1 VNAHRL
7 RSLVVVL
14 VLQAALPGAEA
25 LALVARGAEPIE
37 VREGRVTAVIVES
50 PLPTLLRAIARQS
63 GIDIVLH
70 ASLEG
75 TVSVTFRD
83 VPLEEALRR
92 ILRTTNA
99 VFIYSQ
105 RSAAHVGAPPARA
118 GVPQARLSEV
128 HIYPGSTSVAASAP
142 VVVRDAEPTT
152 ASMTTRSRLT
162 AEATKNLLG
171 NRSRISQKRA
181 ATTLGRTYDAKNVGP
196 LAQALAEDEDATVRL
211 SAVKALGKLRSEQAV
226 GPLGDALLADPDFDV
241 REATARALGKTWSA
255 TAVTPLV
262 QALQQDSSALVR
274 DAAAR
279 ALGNT
284 WDESTV
290 DPLVQALT
298 SDPNPRVRES
308 AARAL
313 GVIGDSRAAS
323 AIARALSDAHPWVRE
338 QAAAV
343 LAVLGKR

>member
-1 VNAHRL
+1 MNAHRL
-7 RSLVVVL
+7 RMLVVVL
-14 VLQAALPGAEA
+14 ILQAALPGAEA

-37 VREGRVTAVIVES
+37 VREGRVTAVIVETA
-50 PLPTLLRAIARQS
+50 LPALVQTIARQG
-63 GIDIVLH
+63 GIAVFLH

-105 RSAAHVGAPPARA
+105 RSSARA
-118 GVPQARLSEV
+118 GAPQARLSEIHV
-128 HIYPGSTSVAASAP
+128 YPGSPSAATAAP
-142 VVVRDAEPTT
+142 GAAGDLGPTT
-152 ASMTTRSRLT
+152 ASTTTKKRLI
-162 AEATKNLLG
+162 AEATKDLLG
-171 NRSRISQKRA
+171 DRSRISQKRA
-181 ATTLGRTYDAKNVGP
+181 ATTLGQTYDVKNVGP
-196 LAQALAEDEDATVRL
+196 LAQALAENEDPSVRL

-226 GPLGDALLADPDFDV
+226 GPLGDVVLSDPDFDV
-241 REATARALGKTWSA
+241 REASARALGKTWSA
-255 TAVTPLV
+255 TAVSPLV

-284 WDESTV
+284 WDESAV
-290 DPLVQALT
+290 DSLVQALT

-323 AIARALSDAHPWVRE
+323 AVARALSDAHPWVRE

-343 LAVLGKR
+343 LVTLGKR

>member
-1 VNAHRL
+1 MNAHRL
-7 RSLVVVL
+7 RSLIVIL

-25 LALVARGAEPIE
+25 LARAALGGELVE

-50 PLPTLLRAIARQS
+50 SLPTLLRSIARQ
-63 GIDIVLH
+63 GGVEIVLH

-75 TVSVTFRD
+75 TISVMFRD
-83 VPLEEALRR
+83 VPLEEALWR

-105 RSAAHVGAPPARA
+105 RSSARA
-118 GVPQARLSEV
+118 GAPQARLSEI

-142 VVVRDAEPTT
+142 VDADPTT
-152 ASMTTRSRLT
+152 ASTTTQSRLS
-162 AEATKNLLG
+162 AEATNDLLG
-171 NRSRISQKRA
+171 ERSRISQKRA
-181 ATTLGRTYDAKNVGP
+181 ATTLGQTYDANNVGP
-196 LAQALAEDEDATVRL
+196 LAQALAENEDPTARL
-211 SAVKALGKLRSEQAV
+211 SAVKALGKLRSVEAV

-284 WDESTV
+284 WDESAV

>member
-1 VNAHRL
+1 MNANWL
-7 RSLVVVL
+7 RSLVVFL
-14 VLQAALPGAEA
+14 VLEAALPGAEA
-25 LALVARGAEPIE
+25 LALVARRGESIE
-37 VREGRVTAVIVES
+37 VREGRLTAAIVES
-50 PLPTLLRAIARQS
+50 PLPTLLQVIARQ
-63 GIDIVLH
+63 GGVEIFLH

-75 TVSVTFRD
+75 TVTATFRD

-105 RSAAHVGAPPARA
+105 RSSASAGAS
-118 GVPQARLSEV
+118 QARLSEIHV
-128 HIYPGSTSVAASAP
+128 YPGSPSGATSAP
-142 VVVRDAEPTT
+142 RTVRSAEPTT
-152 ASMTTRSRLT
+152 VSATTRSRLT
-162 AEATKNLLG
+162 AEATKDLLDG
-171 NRSRISQKRA
+171 PSTVSQKRA
-181 ATTLGRTYDAKNVGP
+181 ATTLGRTYDARNVGP
-196 LAQALAEDEDATVRL
+196 LAQTLAEAEDPTVRL
-211 SAVKALGKLRSEQAV
+211 SAVKALGKLRAEQAV
-226 GPLGDALLADPDFDV
+226 GPLGDVVVSDPDFDV
-241 REATARALGKTWSA
+241 REATAGALGKTWSA
-255 TAVTPLV
+255 AAVSPLV

-284 WDESTV
+284 WDESAV

-308 AARAL
+308 AVRAL

-323 AIARALSDAHPWVRE
+323 AVARALSDTHPWVRE

>member
-1 VNAHRL
+1 M
-7 RSLVVVL
+7 LVVVL

-25 LALVARGAEPIE
+25 LALVARGAQPIE

-50 PLPTLLRAIARQS
+50 SLLTLLRSIARQ
-63 GIDIVLH
+63 GGVEIVLH

-75 TVSVTFRD
+75 TISVTFRD

-105 RSAAHVGAPPARA
+105 RSSARA
-118 GVPQARLSEV
+118 GAPQARLSEIHV
-128 HIYPGSTSVAASAP
+128 YPGSPSGATSAP
-142 VVVRDAEPTT
+142 SAVRDAEPTT
-152 ASMTTRSRLT
+152 ASATTKNRLT
-162 AEATKNLLG
+162 ADATKDLLDA
-171 NRSRISQKRA
+171 RSRISQKRA

-196 LAQALAEDEDATVRL
+196 LAQALAENEDPTVRL
-211 SAVKALGKLRSEQAV
+211 SAVKALGKLRNEQAV
-226 GPLGDALLADPDFDV
+226 GPLGDVLLADPEFDV

-255 TAVTPLV
+255 TAVSPLV

-284 WDESTV
+284 WDEAAV
-290 DPLVQALT
+290 DPLIQALT

-313 GVIGDSRAAS
+313 GVIGDSRAES
-323 AIARALSDAHPWVRE
+323 AVARALSDAHPWVRE

-343 LAVLGKR
+343 LTVLGRR

>member
-1 VNAHRL
+1 MRGKVGTAVTAGVALPLGMFVTADAASVRVRCEKRADRSKISVDGNDLAAGSYKARATSGGISVNAHRL
-7 RSLVVVL
+7 RSLVVVR

-181 ATTLGRTYDAKNVGP
+181 ATTLGRTYDAKNVGR
-196 LAQALAEDEDATVRL
+196 LAQALREA
-211 SAVKALGKLRSEQAV
+211 
-226 GPLGDALLADPDFDV
+226 GDASRRP
-241 REATARALGKTWSA
+241 
-255 TAVTPLV
+255 
-262 QALQQDSSALVR
+262 
-274 DAAAR
+274 
-279 ALGNT
+279 
-284 WDESTV
+284 
-290 DPLVQALT
+290 
-298 SDPNPRVRES
+298 
-308 AARAL
+308 
-313 GVIGDSRAAS
+313 RAAM
-323 AIARALSDAHPWVRE
+323 
-338 QAAAV
+338 
-343 LAVLGKR
+343 